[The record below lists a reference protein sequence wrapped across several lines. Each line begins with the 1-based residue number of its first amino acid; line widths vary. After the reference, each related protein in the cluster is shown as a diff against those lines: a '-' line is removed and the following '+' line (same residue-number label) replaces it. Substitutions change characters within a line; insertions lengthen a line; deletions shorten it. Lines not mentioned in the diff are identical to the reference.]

1 MSPLLILSTIAISAA
16 LVFYTWGVF
25 GERRSGTLT
34 RKYVTLFWIGLAC
47 DTTGT
52 LMMSS
57 MAAQT
62 AGGMGVHGITGIV
75 AIVLML
81 IHATWATW
89 TYLRGSEQAQKLLPH
104 LQHGGLACLAHPL
117 HHRHLDGYSCDP
129 LESSVRCW
137 YERDRRCDSER
148 AACAPPPPSLS
159 VGRFLPTRT
168 SCYFHKS
175 EAFSSRLRCSS
186 IARSCSNPLTARNRI
201 LLPTSQANR
210 IPCPALQF
218 PKALLRR
225 TPGCAG
231 NR

>member
-89 TYLRGSEQAQKLLPH
+89 TYLRGSEQAQKRFHTFSTVVWLAWLIPYIIGILMGIPAIHLKAVCAAGTSVIVVAILSVLLALPATVAISRALSANPNVLLLPQERGVQLPFALLIH
-104 LQHGGLACLAHPL
+104 CSLLFKSS
-117 HHRHLDGYSCDP
+117 YSSKSYSSTNFSSKSDP
-129 LESSVRCW
+129 MS
-137 YERDRRCDSER
+137 
-148 AACAPPPPSLS
+148 CAP
-159 VGRFLPTRT
+159 V
-168 SCYFHKS
+168 
-175 EAFSSRLRCSS
+175 
-186 IARSCSNPLTARNRI
+186 
-201 LLPTSQANR
+201 SQGVASQNTWVR
-210 IPCPALQF
+210 
-218 PKALLRR
+218 
-225 TPGCAG
+225 G
-231 NR
+231 

>member
-75 AIVLML
+75 AIRFDAHSRNVGNVDLF
-81 IHATWATW
+81 ARQRTGAK
-89 TYLRGSEQAQKLLPH
+89 ALPH

>member
-62 AGGMGVHGITGIV
+62 AGS
-75 AIVLML
+75 

-89 TYLRGSEQAQKLLPH
+89 TYLRGSEQAQKRFHTFSTVVWLAWLIPYIIGILMGVPAIH
-104 LQHGGLACLAHPL
+104 LKAVCAAGT
-117 HHRHLDGYSCDP
+117 
-129 LESSVRCW
+129 SVIVV
-137 YERDRRCDSER
+137 
-148 AACAPPPPSLS
+148 ALLS
-159 VGRFLPTRT
+159 VILALPR
-168 SCYFHKS
+168 H
-175 EAFSSRLRCSS
+175 
-186 IARSCSNPLTARNRI
+186 
-201 LLPTSQANR
+201 
-210 IPCPALQF
+210 
-218 PKALLRR
+218 RR
-225 TPGCAG
+225 YQ
-231 NR
+231 